1 MDLRC
6 TLATRAL
13 SREQEGEAHMGL
25 TKKQLA
31 FRRTG
36 IGASEIAALAGE
48 SQYATPIAIY
58 EAKVLGVELEAT
70 YQMDLGNEFEEP
82 IARIWAKQENRFLAR
97 VNTLRHPEKKL
108 AVATPDRAVYVT
120 EAQRGDRRKIR
131 NDVRDAERL
140 LQVKSTNWRLKHLWG
155 DEGTDRIP
163 REYVC
168 QAHWE
173 GSVAGVAIVD
183 FAVDIDKTRLYRYR
197 VTVRPAVFEALY
209 EIAERFWVDHVVP
222 RRPPPPDAT
231 DRYTEFLKR
240 VYPRET
246 NATLVPIADSDPL
259 LVDVKYFAQLKA
271 GMDPLKKLMKLLQ
284 NRLLNRTGENM
295 GITGSFGTITF
306 KRTRDGETI
315 DWELV
320 ANEAITIAKLV
331 LSQLPEG
338 DRRSELNA
346 QIDALVKRHTTPRPG
361 YRRLHAKWA
370 SGLQQASDAIEL
382 RLELLQKE
390 LENTA
395 SQSEVTQ
402 ADEEQQP

>member
-1 MDLRC
+1 M
-6 TLATRAL
+6 A
-13 SREQEGEAHMGL
+13 L

-58 EAKVLGVELEAT
+58 EAKVLGIELEST

-82 IARIWAKQENRFLAR
+82 IARIWARQEGRFLAR

-108 AVATPDRAVYVT
+108 AVATPDRAVYLT
-120 EAQRGDRRKIR
+120 EKARGDRRKIR

-163 REYVC
+163 REYIC

-173 GSVAGVAIVD
+173 GSVAGVSIVD

-197 VTVRPAVFEALY
+197 VIVRPAVFEALY
-209 EIAERFWVDHVVP
+209 ELAERFWADHIEP

-231 DRYTEFLKR
+231 ERYSEYLKR
-240 VYPRET
+240 VYPVET
-246 NATLVPIADSDPL
+246 NKTLVPIADSDPL
-259 LVDVKYFAQLKA
+259 MNDLKYFAQLKA
-271 GMDPLKKLMKLLQ
+271 GMPTLKKLMTLLQ
-284 NRLLNRTGENM
+284 NRLLDRTAENM
-295 GITGSFGTITF
+295 GLSGSFGTVTF
-306 KRTRDGETI
+306 KKTRDGEKT

-320 ANEAITIAKLV
+320 AKDAITIASLV
-331 LSQLPEG
+331 LQQLPEG
-338 DRRSELNA
+338 DQRSELHA
-346 QIDALVKRHTTPRPG
+346 SIEGLVKRHTVPKPG

-370 SGLQQASDAIEL
+370 KDLQQQADAIEL
-382 RLELLQKE
+382 RLGLLEKE
-390 LENTA
+390 LEKTA
-395 SQSEVTQ
+395 SQSEVAE
-402 ADEEQQP
+402 ADEEQEP